1 MAGSR
6 KDVTYVTDEGD
17 AFAIQVD
24 ESNIELVMG
33 AAVPISV
40 VPDRKPSNLKN
51 LRSVVLSDITGL
63 IKRRVPVLTQ
73 ARYNALNNTT
83 SFTLPANDVDEGT
96 TVGVS
101 EKIPE
106 KFVRLPKSF
115 DTGKQDGDAT

>member
-6 KDVTYVTDEGD
+6 KDVNYVADDGITY
-17 AFAIQVD
+17 AIQVD

-33 AAVPISV
+33 AAVPMATASI
-40 VPDRKPSNLKN
+40 RKPSNLKS
-51 LRSVVLSDITGL
+51 LRSVVLSDVSGL
-63 IKRRVPVLTQ
+63 IKRTVPVLTQ
-73 ARYNALNNTT
+73 ARYNVLNNTT
-83 SFTLPANDVDEGT
+83 SFTLPANDVDEGA

>member
-6 KDVTYVTDEGD
+6 KDVNYVADNGD
-17 AFAIQVD
+17 IFAIQVD
-24 ESNIELVMG
+24 ESNIELVMA
-33 AAVPISV
+33 AAVPIATSAS
-40 VPDRKPSNLKN
+40 RKPSNLKQ
-51 LRSVVLSDITGL
+51 LRTVVLSDATGL

-83 SFTLPANDVDEGT
+83 SFTLPANDVDEGA

-115 DTGKQDGDAT
+115 DTGKTDGDAT